1 METYCFKNISYTYGG
16 STEVVL
22 KNVSFDVLRG
32 EFVVVCGASGSGK
45 TTLLHIR
52 SLVMYLRILPI
63 RS

>member
-32 EFVVVCGASGSGK
+32 EFVVVCGASGSG
-45 TTLLHIR
+45 
-52 SLVMYLRILPI
+52 
-63 RS
+63 